1 MFKKPNLDTLTKS
14 RQKVYTSKL
23 LTYLSN
29 NGEQDASEYL
39 NFLLNQKEEASTQKI
54 DTTKLESI
62 DGKILKVL
70 EKIEEN
76 IIDEQDTSIKRKGRN
91 GTGSGSSDS
100 SNGLGNANG
109 LGDEDEEGSGGGR
122 RGPSLWLDRERRKDK
137 KKKKRQEKERKKKEK
152 LEKERKKTTE
162 EKTKKTSDSEK
173 TKTKPKAPPKTPP
186 KTRPPKNSK
195 EVIKW
200 LAKTVFKTGVAADA
214 VANIPGSESADKTK
228 VKPKTPPK
236 NSLEV
241 FNRIAKTVFKTGGA
255 TATAGISTDIPGSE
269 SNDTKETKPKD
280 TKKPKKVSETPQKS
294 QQQENDIKKAKTET
308 AKNIKQEAKTVKASE
323 NVKNTK
329 LGKGA
334 KTALKTI
341 KGAGKALGAVGT
353 IATVGLAA
361 YEFSQAESTAERK
374 DIVAEAGGAAAG
386 AMAGAALGATIGS
399 VIPGIGTLI
408 GGALGGMVGGFLGSE
423 LGKGVIEFFKSPED
437 YVPDEIKDKG
447 PEAILMYIDQVMYPQ
462 YIQGIETGDVDPDK
476 LEDLAD
482 YRNEV
487 QLELE
492 EKNKKKEEAIKNY
505 NEKISNPK
513 KETSFLDK
521 AKDIAVSAAKK
532 SLIGKAVSFGLG
544 LFSNDDSEDP
554 KEEKAKETTKENIE
568 AEASK
573 GAEKESE
580 SIFSKVGK
588 GLVKSIPVIGTVVT
602 GLELASSALSATNL
616 ENDVIDIDETLKL
629 SAKEIKAIIDNKNLD
644 DFTKKR
650 LQEDYK
656 LALQIDAFKATHKD
670 VEPSACVF
678 LLKAKIQEAQTS
690 LDALSENDTFSR
702 TVLLDTI
709 KMYNNLIEYYSNIRY
724 DEKQFKVDFDK
735 LTTNDSVKKSS
746 SLETFSGPSY
756 SFLDAGVQGNS
767 SQPGQSVDLPPL
779 DLKPSNAKF
788 DENAELGILSKKYE
802 APGGVGTVSTGVG
815 DPGGV
820 SYGSWQLSTNAGTLG
835 AYLKDTPD
843 YAKFFGNAKPGSP
856 EFSQRWKEIAKA
868 DPKGFEKS
876 QHDFLYKK
884 NFKGVL
890 DYATSKGIDT
900 SSKTIQNVLWSQAIQ
915 HGLKGNKTI
924 INDALKNV
932 DPKNNEEVIKAIYQ
946 SRSSYVSGL
955 KMDGRTKASCIK
967 RYKNEGSDALAML
980 ANEKSGKP
988 QVKTDDKTS
997 TSSSS
1002 ETNESTETKA
1012 QVSTSKGDTNA
1023 SKTSSN
1029 NQQNTVTV
1037 KEQAALT
1044 AMQTVQNNINNNNS
1058 SNTNVNAKEKEDENK
1073 DHPKTAFIIKPLK
1086 GKFDF

>member
-1 MFKKPNLDTLTKS
+1 M
-14 RQKVYTSKL
+14 
-23 LTYLSN
+23 
-29 NGEQDASEYL
+29 
-39 NFLLNQKEEASTQKI
+39 
-54 DTTKLESI
+54 
-62 DGKILKVL
+62 
-70 EKIEEN
+70 
-76 IIDEQDTSIKRKGRN
+76 
-91 GTGSGSSDS
+91 
-100 SNGLGNANG
+100 
-109 LGDEDEEGSGGGR
+109 
-122 RGPSLWLDRERRKDK
+122 
-137 KKKKRQEKERKKKEK
+137 
-152 LEKERKKTTE
+152 
-162 EKTKKTSDSEK
+162 
-173 TKTKPKAPPKTPP
+173 
-186 KTRPPKNSK
+186 
-195 EVIKW
+195 
-200 LAKTVFKTGVAADA
+200 DA
-214 VANIPGSESADKTK
+214 VGEG
-228 VKPKTPPK
+228 V
-236 NSLEV
+236 
-241 FNRIAKTVFKTGGA
+241 GGF
-255 TATAGISTDIPGSE
+255 G
-269 SNDTKETKPKD
+269 
-280 TKKPKKVSETPQKS
+280 
-294 QQQENDIKKAKTET
+294 
-308 AKNIKQEAKTVKASE
+308 
-323 NVKNTK
+323 
-329 LGKGA
+329 
-334 KTALKTI
+334 
-341 KGAGKALGAVGT
+341 
-353 IATVGLAA
+353 
-361 YEFSQAESTAERK
+361 
-374 DIVAEAGGAAAG
+374 G

-399 VIPGIGTLI
+399 IVPGVGTLI
-408 GGALGGMVGGFLGSE
+408 GGAVGGLIGGFLGSE
-423 LGKGVIEFFKSPED
+423 LGKGLMDWLKDPED
-437 YVPDEIKDKG
+437 YVPDEIKEKG

-462 YIQGIETGDVDPDK
+462 YIQGIQSGDMDPDK
-476 LEDLAD
+476 LDELAD

-487 QLELE
+487 QSEVD
-492 EKNKKKEEAIKNY
+492 EKNKEKEDAIKNY
-505 NEKISNPK
+505 QDKITNPK

-521 AKDIAVSAAKK
+521 AKDIAVSAAKN

-544 LFSNDDSEDP
+544 LFSGDDSEDSE
-554 KEEKAKETTKENIE
+554 EEKAKETAKENIE

-588 GLVKSIPVIGTVVT
+588 GLVKSIPIIGTAVT

-678 LLKAKIQEAQTS
+678 LLKAKVKEAQTS
-690 LDALSENDTFSR
+690 LDALSENDAFSR
-702 TVLLDTI
+702 AVLLDTI
-709 KMYNNLIEYYSNIRY
+709 KMYNNLIEYYSNIKY

-735 LTTNDSVKKSS
+735 LTTDESVKKSS

-756 SFLDAGVQGNS
+756 SFLDAGVQGTS
-767 SQPGQSVDLPPL
+767 SQPGQPGQSVDLPPL

-843 YAKFFGNAKPGSP
+843 YAKFFGNARPGTP
-856 EFSQRWKEIAKA
+856 EFTQRWKEIAKA

-924 INDALKNV
+924 INNALKDV

-955 KMDGRTKASCIK
+955 KMDGRTKASCIR

-1023 SKTSSN
+1023 QKTSSN

-1044 AMQTVQNNINNNNS
+1044 AMQTVKNNINNNNS
-1058 SNTNVNAKEKEDENK
+1058 SNTNVNANEKEDENK

>member
-62 DGKILKVL
+62 DSKILKVL

-76 IIDEQDTSIKRKGRN
+76 MIDEQNTSIKRKGRN
-91 GTGSGSSDS
+91 GAGSGSSDS

-109 LGDEDEEGSGGGR
+109 LGDEDEEGSGGG
-122 RGPSLWLDRERRKDK
+122 GPGLWLNRVRKEADKRRKEAEK
-137 KKKKRQEKERKKKEK
+137 KKKKEEQKKKKE
-152 LEKERKKTTE
+152 E
-162 EKTKKTSDSEK
+162 EKKKKEEEKKNKSKDTKNTKDTK
-173 TKTKPKAPPKTPP
+173 TKTPKTKPQKSWRVSKLLNLGRNAVPSSGDQSTPKTPKKWRIGKIGKLINLGRNAFNANTLASAVPSFSSSAQSTPSTPSAQSTP
-186 KTRPPKNSK
+186 KTEPKPVEPKKS
-195 EVIKW
+195 
-200 LAKTVFKTGVAADA
+200 
-214 VANIPGSESADKTK
+214 SES
-228 VKPKTPPK
+228 V
-236 NSLEV
+236 
-241 FNRIAKTVFKTGGA
+241 
-255 TATAGISTDIPGSE
+255 
-269 SNDTKETKPKD
+269 
-280 TKKPKKVSETPQKS
+280 QK
-294 QQQENDIKKAKTET
+294 QENDIKKAKTET
-308 AKNIKQEAKTVKASE
+308 AENIKQEAKTVKASKGTKTPKVPKLS
-323 NVKNTK
+323 NGVKS
-329 LGKGA
+329 G
-334 KTALKTI
+334 LKAV
-341 KGAGKALGAVGT
+341 KGAGKALGAAGALLSAGVSVYEY
-353 IATVGLAA
+353 AT
-361 YEFSQAESTAERK
+361 AESSAERM
-374 DIVAEAGGAAAG
+374 DAVGEGVGGFGG

-399 VIPGIGTLI
+399 IVPGVGTLI
-408 GGALGGMVGGFLGSE
+408 GGAVGGLIGGFLGSE
-423 LGKGVIEFFKSPED
+423 LGKGLMDWMKDPED

-462 YIQGIETGDVDPDK
+462 YIQGIESGDMDPDK
-476 LEDLAD
+476 LDELAD

-487 QLELE
+487 QSEVD
-492 EKNKKKEEAIKNY
+492 EKNKKKEDAIKNY
-505 NEKISNPK
+505 QDKITNPK

-521 AKDIAVSAAKK
+521 AKDIAVSAAKN

-544 LFSNDDSEDP
+544 LFSDNDSEDP
-554 KEEKAKETTKENIE
+554 EEEKAKETAKENIE

-588 GLVKSIPVIGTVVT
+588 GLVKSIPIIGTAVT

-629 SAKEIKAIIDNKNLD
+629 SAKEIKTIIDNKNLD

-656 LALQIDAFKATHKD
+656 LALQIDAFKVTHKD

-678 LLKAKIQEAQTS
+678 LLKAKIKEAQTS

-702 TVLLDTI
+702 TVLLDSI
-709 KMYNNLIEYYSNIRY
+709 KMYNNLIEYYSNIKY

-735 LTTNDSVKKSS
+735 LTTKDSVKKSS

-756 SFLDAGVQGNS
+756 SFLDAGVQGTNL
-767 SQPGQSVDLPPL
+767 QPGQSVNLPPL

-835 AYLKDTPD
+835 AYLKDTPN
-843 YAKFFGNAKPGSP
+843 YAKFFGNAKPGTP
-856 EFSQRWKEIAKA
+856 EFTQRWKEIAKA

-900 SSKTIQNVLWSQAIQ
+900 NSKTIQNVLWSQAIQ

-924 INDALKNV
+924 INNALKDV

-946 SRSSYVSGL
+946 SRSSYVNGL

-997 TSSSS
+997 SS

-1023 SKTSSN
+1023 QKTSSN

-1058 SNTNVNAKEKEDENK
+1058 SNTNVNANEKEDENK

>member
-54 DTTKLESI
+54 DTSKLESI
-62 DGKILKVL
+62 DSKILKVL

-76 IIDEQDTSIKRKGRN
+76 MIDEQNTSIKRKGRN
-91 GTGSGSSDS
+91 GTSSGSSDS
-100 SNGLGNANG
+100 SNGLSNANG
-109 LGDEDEEGSGGGR
+109 LGDEDEEGSGGG
-122 RGPSLWLDRERRKDK
+122 GPDLWLNRVRKAADKRRKEAEKKKQKEAQK
-137 KKKKRQEKERKKKEK
+137 KKKEEEKKKKE
-152 LEKERKKTTE
+152 E
-162 EKTKKTSDSEK
+162 EKKRKEEEKKNKSKDTK
-173 TKTKPKAPPKTPP
+173 
-186 KTRPPKNSK
+186 SK
-195 EVIKW
+195 D
-200 LAKTVFKTGVAADA
+200 T
-214 VANIPGSESADKTK
+214 
-228 VKPKTPPK
+228 KPKTPKTPK
-236 NSLEV
+236 T
-241 FNRIAKTVFKTGGA
+241 KTPKIPKAGGKFGKLLNLGRLA
-255 TATAGISTDIPGSE
+255 VNANTLTNAVPSFSSSTPSVQSTPSTQNTPKAEPKSVEPKKSSE
-269 SNDTKETKPKD
+269 S
-280 TKKPKKVSETPQKS
+280 VQK
-294 QQQENDIKKAKTET
+294 QENDIKKAKTET
-308 AKNIKQEAKTVKASE
+308 AENIKQEAKTVKASE
-323 NVKNTK
+323 GTKAPKTPK
-329 LGKGA
+329 LGNGVKSG
-334 KTALKTI
+334 LKAV
-341 KGAGKALGAVGT
+341 KGAGKALGAAGALLSAGVS
-353 IATVGLAA
+353 V
-361 YEFSQAESTAERK
+361 YEFATAESSAERM
-374 DIVAEAGGAAAG
+374 DAVGEGVGGFGG

-399 VIPGIGTLI
+399 IVPGVGTLI
-408 GGALGGMVGGFLGSE
+408 GGAVGGLIGGFLGSE
-423 LGKGVIEFFKSPED
+423 LGKGLMDWLKDPED

-462 YIQGIETGDVDPDK
+462 YIQGIQSGDMDPDK
-476 LEDLAD
+476 LDELAD

-487 QLELE
+487 QSEVD
-492 EKNKKKEEAIKNY
+492 EKNKEKEDAIKNY
-505 NEKISNPK
+505 QDKITNPK

-521 AKDIAVSAAKK
+521 AKDFAVSAAKN

-544 LFSNDDSEDP
+544 LFSGDDSEDP
-554 KEEKAKETTKENIE
+554 EEEKAKETAKENIE

-588 GLVKSIPVIGTVVT
+588 GLVKSIPIIGTAVT
-602 GLELASSALSATNL
+602 GLEIASSALSATNL

-656 LALQIDAFKATHKD
+656 LALQIDAFKSTHKD

-678 LLKAKIQEAQTS
+678 LLKAKVNEAQTS
-690 LDALSENDTFSR
+690 LEALSENDAFSR
-702 TVLLDTI
+702 AVLLDTI
-709 KMYNNLIEYYSNIRY
+709 KMYNNLIEYYSNIKY

-735 LTTNDSVKKSS
+735 LTTDDSVKKSS

-756 SFLDAGVQGNS
+756 SFLDAGVQGTS
-767 SQPGQSVDLPPL
+767 SQPGQPGQSVDLPPL

-835 AYLKDTPD
+835 AYLKDTPE
-843 YAKFFGNAKPGSP
+843 YAKFFGNARPGTP
-856 EFSQRWKEIAKA
+856 EFTQRWKEIAKA

-924 INDALKNV
+924 INNALKDV

-946 SRSSYVSGL
+946 SRSSYVNGL
-955 KMDGRTKASCIK
+955 KMEGRTKASCIR

-997 TSSSS
+997 TSS

-1023 SKTSSN
+1023 QKTSSN

-1044 AMQTVQNNINNNNS
+1044 AMQTVNNNINNKNS
-1058 SNTNVNAKEKEDENK
+1058 SNTNVNANEKEDDNK

>member
-62 DGKILKVL
+62 DAKILKVL

-76 IIDEQDTSIKRKGRN
+76 MIDEQDTSIKRKGRN

-109 LGDEDEEGSGGGR
+109 SGDEDEEGSGGR
-122 RGPSLWLDRERRKDK
+122 RGPSLWLNRVRKEAEKKRKEDKKRRK
-137 KKKKRQEKERKKKEK
+137 EKERLEKKRKKE
-152 LEKERKKTTE
+152 E
-162 EKTKKTSDSEK
+162 EKKRKEAEK
-173 TKTKPKAPPKTPP
+173 NK
-186 KTRPPKNSK
+186 SK
-195 EVIKW
+195 
-200 LAKTVFKTGVAADA
+200 
-214 VANIPGSESADKTK
+214 
-228 VKPKTPPK
+228 
-236 NSLEV
+236 
-241 FNRIAKTVFKTGGA
+241 
-255 TATAGISTDIPGSE
+255 
-269 SNDTKETKPKD
+269 DTKNTKDTKPKD
-280 TKKPKKVSETPQKS
+280 TKPKTPKTPKTKTPKIPKAGGKFGKLLNLGRLAVNANTLTNAVPSFSSSTPSVQSTPKTEPKPVEPKKSSESVQK
-294 QQQENDIKKAKTET
+294 QENQVKKAKTET

-399 VIPGIGTLI
+399 IVPGVGTLI

-505 NEKISNPK
+505 QEKITNPK

-521 AKDIAVSAAKK
+521 AKDVAVNAAKN

-544 LFSNDDSEDP
+544 LFSGDDSEDP
-554 KEEKAKETTKENIE
+554 KEEKAKETAKENIE
-568 AEASK
+568 VEASK
-573 GAEKESE
+573 GAKKESE

-602 GLELASSALSATNL
+602 GLELASSVLSATNL

-629 SAKEIKAIIDNKNLD
+629 NAKEIKAIIDNKNLD

-709 KMYNNLIEYYSNIRY
+709 KMYNNLIEYYSNIKY

-767 SQPGQSVDLPPL
+767 SQPGQSVNLPPL

-843 YAKFFGNAKPGSP
+843 YAKFFGNAKPGTP
-856 EFSQRWKEIAKA
+856 EFTQRWKEIAKA

-997 TSSSS
+997 SS

-1073 DHPKTAFIIKPLK
+1073 DHPRTAFVIKPLK
-1086 GKFDF
+1086 GTFDF

>member
-39 NFLLNQKEEASTQKI
+39 NFLLNQKEEVSSQKI
-54 DTTKLESI
+54 DTSKLESI
-62 DGKILKVL
+62 DAKILKVL

-76 IIDEQDTSIKRKGRN
+76 MIDEQDTTIKRKGRN

-100 SNGLGNANG
+100 SNGLGNENG
-109 LGDEDEEGSGGGR
+109 LGDEDKEGSGGPG
-122 RGPSLWLDRERRKDK
+122 LWLDRVRREADRRRKEE
-137 KKKKRQEKERKKKEK
+137 KKRRKKKER
-152 LEKERKKTTE
+152 LEKERKKRAE
-162 EKTKKTSDSEK
+162 EKAKKEAEKNKSKDTKD
-173 TKTKPKAPPKTPP
+173 TKSKDTKDTK
-186 KTRPPKNSK
+186 SK
-195 EVIKW
+195 D
-200 LAKTVFKTGVAADA
+200 T
-214 VANIPGSESADKTK
+214 
-228 VKPKTPPK
+228 KPKTPKTPK
-236 NSLEV
+236 T
-241 FNRIAKTVFKTGGA
+241 KTPKIPKAGGKFGKLLNLGRLAVNANTLANAVPSFSSGTQSTPKTEPKPVEPKK
-255 TATAGISTDIPGSE
+255 SSEPVEPKKSSE
-269 SNDTKETKPKD
+269 S
-280 TKKPKKVSETPQKS
+280 VQK
-294 QQQENDIKKAKTET
+294 QENDIKKAKTET

-323 NVKNTK
+323 GTKAPKVPK
-329 LGKGA
+329 LGNGVKSG
-334 KTALKTI
+334 LKAV
-341 KGAGKALGAVGT
+341 KGAGKALGAAGAILSAGVSVYEY
-353 IATVGLAA
+353 AT
-361 YEFSQAESTAERK
+361 AESSAERM
-374 DIVAEAGGAAAG
+374 DAVGEGVGGFGG

-399 VIPGIGTLI
+399 IVPGVGTLI
-408 GGALGGMVGGFLGSE
+408 GGAVGGLIGGFLGSS
-423 LGKGVIEFFKSPED
+423 LGKGLMDWLKDPED

-462 YIQGIETGDVDPDK
+462 YIQGIESGDMDPDK
-476 LEDLAD
+476 LEELAD

-487 QLELE
+487 QSEVD
-492 EKNKKKEEAIKNY
+492 EKNKKKEDAIKNY
-505 NEKISNPK
+505 QEKISNPK

-521 AKDIAVSAAKK
+521 AKDIAVSTAKN

-544 LFSNDDSEDP
+544 LFSGDDSEDSKDP
-554 KEEKAKETTKENIE
+554 EEEKAKETAKENIE

-588 GLVKSIPVIGTVVT
+588 GLVKSIPIIGTAVT

-656 LALQIDAFKATHKD
+656 LALQIDAFKTTHKD

-678 LLKAKIQEAQTS
+678 LLKAKIKEAQTS
-690 LDALSENDTFSR
+690 LDALSENDAFSR
-702 TVLLDTI
+702 VVLLDTI
-709 KMYNNLIEYYSNIRY
+709 KMYNNLIEYYSNIKY

-735 LTTNDSVKKSS
+735 LTTNDNVKKSS

-756 SFLDAGVQGNS
+756 SFLDAGVQGTS

-788 DENAELGILSKKYE
+788 DENVELGILSKKYE

-843 YAKFFGNAKPGSP
+843 YAKFFGNAKPGTP
-856 EFSQRWKEIAKA
+856 EFTQRWKEIAKA

-924 INDALKNV
+924 INNALKDV

-997 TSSSS
+997 SSS

-1023 SKTSSN
+1023 QKTSSN

-1044 AMQTVQNNINNNNS
+1044 AMQTVQNNINNNNN
-1058 SNTNVNAKEKEDENK
+1058 SNTNVNAKEKEDKNK
-1073 DHPKTAFIIKPLK
+1073 DHPRTAFVTSSIK
-1086 GKFDF
+1086 GTVDF

>member
-54 DTTKLESI
+54 DTSKLESI
-62 DGKILKVL
+62 DAKILKVL

-76 IIDEQDTSIKRKGRN
+76 MIDEQDTSIKRKGRN
-91 GTGSGSSDS
+91 GAGSGSSDS
-100 SNGLGNANG
+100 SNGIGNANG
-109 LGDEDEEGSGGGR
+109 LGDEDEEGSGGGP
-122 RGPSLWLDRERRKDK
+122 GLWLNRVRKAADKKMKEAEKRRK
-137 KKKKRQEKERKKKEK
+137 EKERLEKKRKKEA
-152 LEKERKKTTE
+152 EKRRKEE
-162 EKTKKTSDSEK
+162 EKKNKSKDTKN
-173 TKTKPKAPPKTPP
+173 TKDTKDT
-186 KTRPPKNSK
+186 
-195 EVIKW
+195 
-200 LAKTVFKTGVAADA
+200 
-214 VANIPGSESADKTK
+214 
-228 VKPKTPPK
+228 KPKTPKTPK
-236 NSLEV
+236 T
-241 FNRIAKTVFKTGGA
+241 KTPKIPKAGGKFGKLLNLGRLAVNANTLSNAVPSFSSSTPSVQSTPSAQSTQSTPKTEPKPVEPKK
-255 TATAGISTDIPGSE
+255 SSE
-269 SNDTKETKPKD
+269 S
-280 TKKPKKVSETPQKS
+280 VQK
-294 QQQENDIKKAKTET
+294 QENDIKKAKTET

-323 NVKNTK
+323 GTKAPKTPK
-329 LGKGA
+329 LGNGVKSG
-334 KTALKTI
+334 LKAV
-341 KGAGKALGAVGT
+341 KGAGKALGAAGAILSAGGSV
-353 IATVGLAA
+353 
-361 YEFSQAESTAERK
+361 YEFATAESSAERM
-374 DIVAEAGGAAAG
+374 DAVGEGVGGFGG

-399 VIPGIGTLI
+399 IVPGVGTLI
-408 GGALGGMVGGFLGSE
+408 GGAVGGLIGGFLGSE
-423 LGKGVIEFFKSPED
+423 LGKGLMDWLKDPED
-437 YVPDEIKDKG
+437 YVPDEIKEKG

-462 YIQGIETGDVDPDK
+462 YIQGIQSGDMDPDK
-476 LEDLAD
+476 LDELAD

-487 QLELE
+487 QSEVD
-492 EKNKKKEEAIKNY
+492 EKNKEKEDAIKNY
-505 NEKISNPK
+505 QDKITNPK

-521 AKDIAVSAAKK
+521 AKDIAVSAAKN

-544 LFSNDDSEDP
+544 LFSGDDSEDSE
-554 KEEKAKETTKENIE
+554 EEKAKETAKENIE

-588 GLVKSIPVIGTVVT
+588 GLVKSIPIIGTAVT
-602 GLELASSALSATNL
+602 GLEIASSALSATNL

-678 LLKAKIQEAQTS
+678 LLKAKVKEAQTS
-690 LDALSENDTFSR
+690 LEALSENDAFSR
-702 TVLLDTI
+702 AVLLDTI
-709 KMYNNLIEYYSNIRY
+709 KMYNNLIEYYSNIKY

-735 LTTNDSVKKSS
+735 LTTDDSVKKSS

-843 YAKFFGNAKPGSP
+843 YAKFFGNARPGTP
-856 EFSQRWKEIAKA
+856 EFTQRWKEIAKA

-924 INDALKNV
+924 INNALKDV

-988 QVKTDDKTS
+988 QVKTDDK

-1073 DHPKTAFIIKPLK
+1073 DHPRTAFVIKPLK
-1086 GKFDF
+1086 GTFDF

>member
-62 DGKILKVL
+62 DAKILKVL
-70 EKIEEN
+70 EKIEKN
-76 IIDEQDTSIKRKGRN
+76 MIDEQDTSIKRKGHG

-109 LGDEDEEGSGGGR
+109 LGDEDEEGSGGG
-122 RGPSLWLDRERRKDK
+122 GPGLWLNRLRKAADKKRKEAEK
-137 KKKKRQEKERKKKEK
+137 KKKKEEQKKKKE
-152 LEKERKKTTE
+152 E
-162 EKTKKTSDSEK
+162 EKKNKSKDTK
-173 TKTKPKAPPKTPP
+173 
-186 KTRPPKNSK
+186 SK
-195 EVIKW
+195 D
-200 LAKTVFKTGVAADA
+200 T
-214 VANIPGSESADKTK
+214 
-228 VKPKTPPK
+228 KPKTPK
-236 NSLEV
+236 NQKSW
-241 FNRIAKTVFKTGGA
+241 RISKFLNLD
-255 TATAGISTDIPGSE
+255 S
-269 SNDTKETKPKD
+269 KD
-280 TKKPKKVSETPQKS
+280 TKDTNPKTPKTQKKWRIGKLGKLVNLGRTAFNASTLASAVPSFSSSTPNAEPSTPKTPKTEPKPVEPKKPTKSVQK
-294 QQQENDIKKAKTET
+294 QENDIKKAKTET

-323 NVKNTK
+323 GTKAPKTPK
-329 LGKGA
+329 LGNGVKSG
-334 KTALKTI
+334 LKAV
-341 KGAGKALGAVGT
+341 KGAGKALGAAGALLSAGVS
-353 IATVGLAA
+353 V
-361 YEFSQAESTAERK
+361 YEFATAESSAERM
-374 DIVAEAGGAAAG
+374 DAVGEGVGGFGG

-399 VIPGIGTLI
+399 IVPGVGTLI
-408 GGALGGMVGGFLGSE
+408 GGAVGGLIGGFLGSE
-423 LGKGVIEFFKSPED
+423 LGKGLMGWLKDPED
-437 YVPDEIKDKG
+437 YVPDEIKEKG

-462 YIQGIETGDVDPDK
+462 YIQGIQSGDMGPDK
-476 LEDLAD
+476 LDELAD

-487 QLELE
+487 QSEVD
-492 EKNKKKEEAIKNY
+492 EKNKEKEDAIKNY
-505 NEKISNPK
+505 QDKITNPK

-521 AKDIAVSAAKK
+521 AKDIAVSAAKN

-544 LFSNDDSEDP
+544 LFSDDSEDP
-554 KEEKAKETTKENIE
+554 EEEKAKETAKENIE

-588 GLVKSIPVIGTVVT
+588 GLVKSIPIIGTAVT
-602 GLELASSALSATNL
+602 GIELASSALSATNL

-678 LLKAKIQEAQTS
+678 LLKAKVKEAQTS
-690 LDALSENDTFSR
+690 LDALSENDAFSR

-709 KMYNNLIEYYSNIRY
+709 KMYNNLIEYYSNIKY

-735 LTTNDSVKKSS
+735 LTTDESVKKSS

-767 SQPGQSVDLPPL
+767 SQPGQRVDLPPL

-843 YAKFFGNAKPGSP
+843 YAKFFGNARPGTP
-856 EFSQRWKEIAKA
+856 EFTQRWKEIAKA

-924 INDALKNV
+924 INNALKDV

-946 SRSSYVSGL
+946 SRSSYVNGL
-955 KMDGRTKASCIK
+955 KMDGRTKASCIR

-1023 SKTSSN
+1023 QKTSSN

-1044 AMQTVQNNINNNNS
+1044 AMQTVQNNINNNNN
-1058 SNTNVNAKEKEDENK
+1058 SNTNVNANEKEDENK

>member
-62 DGKILKVL
+62 DAKILKVL

-76 IIDEQDTSIKRKGRN
+76 MLDEQDTSIKRKGRN
-91 GTGSGSSDS
+91 GAGSGSSDS

-109 LGDEDEEGSGGGR
+109 LGDEDEEGSGGG
-122 RGPSLWLDRERRKDK
+122 GPGLWLERVRKEANRRRKEERARRK
-137 KKKKRQEKERKKKEK
+137 EKER
-152 LEKERKKTTE
+152 LEKERKKEAEKRRKEE
-162 EKTKKTSDSEK
+162 EKKNKSKDTKSKD
-173 TKTKPKAPPKTPP
+173 TKNTKDT
-186 KTRPPKNSK
+186 
-195 EVIKW
+195 
-200 LAKTVFKTGVAADA
+200 
-214 VANIPGSESADKTK
+214 
-228 VKPKTPPK
+228 KPKTPKTPK
-236 NSLEV
+236 T
-241 FNRIAKTVFKTGGA
+241 KTPKIPKAGGKFGKLLNLGRLAVNANTLTNAVPSFSSSTPSVQSTPSTPSAQSTPKT
-255 TATAGISTDIPGSE
+255 E
-269 SNDTKETKPKD
+269 SKPVEP
-280 TKKPKKVSETPQKS
+280 KKPTKSVQK
-294 QQQENDIKKAKTET
+294 QENDIKKAKTET
-308 AKNIKQEAKTVKASE
+308 AENIKQEAKTVKASE
-323 NVKNTK
+323 GTKAPKTPKLSNGVKS
-329 LGKGA
+329 G
-334 KTALKTI
+334 LKAV
-341 KGAGKALGAVGT
+341 KGAGKALGAAGALLSAGVS
-353 IATVGLAA
+353 V
-361 YEFSQAESTAERK
+361 YEFATAESSAERM
-374 DIVAEAGGAAAG
+374 DAVGEGVGGFGGAL
-386 AMAGAALGATIGS
+386 AGAALGATIGS
-399 VIPGIGTLI
+399 IVPGVGTLI
-408 GGALGGMVGGFLGSE
+408 GGAVGGLIGGFLGSE
-423 LGKGVIEFFKSPED
+423 LGKGLMDWLKDPED
-437 YVPDEIKDKG
+437 YVPDEIKEKG

-462 YIQGIETGDVDPDK
+462 YIQGIESGDMDPDK
-476 LEDLAD
+476 LDELAD

-487 QLELE
+487 QSEVD
-492 EKNKKKEEAIKNY
+492 EKNKKKEDAIKNY
-505 NEKISNPK
+505 QDKITNPK

-521 AKDIAVSAAKK
+521 AKDIAVSAAKN

-544 LFSNDDSEDP
+544 LFSGDDSEDSE
-554 KEEKAKETTKENIE
+554 EEKAKEIAKENIE

-588 GLVKSIPVIGTVVT
+588 GLVKSIPIIGTAVT
-602 GLELASSALSATNL
+602 GLEIASSALSATNL

-678 LLKAKIQEAQTS
+678 LLKAKVKEAQTS
-690 LDALSENDTFSR
+690 LEALSENDAFSR
-702 TVLLDTI
+702 AVLLDTI
-709 KMYNNLIEYYSNIRY
+709 KMYNNLIEYYSNIKY

-735 LTTNDSVKKSS
+735 LTTSDSVKKSS
-746 SLETFSGPSY
+746 SLEAFTGPSY

-843 YAKFFGNAKPGSP
+843 YAKFFGNAKPGTP
-856 EFSQRWKEIAKA
+856 EFTQRWKEIAKA

-924 INDALKNV
+924 INNALKDV

-997 TSSSS
+997 SS
-1002 ETNESTETKA
+1002 ESNESTETKA

-1058 SNTNVNAKEKEDENK
+1058 SNTNVNANEKEDENK
-1073 DHPKTAFIIKPLK
+1073 DHPRTAFVIKPLK
-1086 GKFDF
+1086 GTFDF

>member
-39 NFLLNQKEEASTQKI
+39 NFLLNQKEETSTQKI

-62 DGKILKVL
+62 DAKILKVL
-70 EKIEEN
+70 EKIEKN
-76 IIDEQDTSIKRKGRN
+76 MIDEQDTSIKRKGSN

-100 SNGLGNANG
+100 SNGLDNANG
-109 LGDEDEEGSGGGR
+109 LDDEDEEGSGGG
-122 RGPSLWLDRERRKDK
+122 GPGLWLNRVRREADRRRKED
-137 KKKKRQEKERKKKEK
+137 RRRRKKKER
-152 LEKERKKTTE
+152 LEKERKKRAE
-162 EKTKKTSDSEK
+162 ERAKKEAEK
-173 TKTKPKAPPKTPP
+173 NK
-186 KTRPPKNSK
+186 SK
-195 EVIKW
+195 
-200 LAKTVFKTGVAADA
+200 
-214 VANIPGSESADKTK
+214 
-228 VKPKTPPK
+228 
-236 NSLEV
+236 
-241 FNRIAKTVFKTGGA
+241 
-255 TATAGISTDIPGSE
+255 
-269 SNDTKETKPKD
+269 DTKDTKPKD
-280 TKKPKKVSETPQKS
+280 TKDTKNTKPKDTKTKTPKTKTPKIPKAGGKFGKLLNLGRLAVNANTLANAVPSFSPSAQSTPSVQSTQSTQSTPKTEPKSVEPKKSSESVQK
-294 QQQENDIKKAKTET
+294 QENDIKKAKTET
-308 AKNIKQEAKTVKASE
+308 AENIKQEAKTVKASE
-323 NVKNTK
+323 GTKAPKAPKTPKVPKLSNGVKS
-329 LGKGA
+329 G
-334 KTALKTI
+334 LKAV
-341 KGAGKALGAVGT
+341 KGAGKALGAAGAILSAGVSVYEY
-353 IATVGLAA
+353 AT
-361 YEFSQAESTAERK
+361 AESSAERM
-374 DIVAEAGGAAAG
+374 DAVGEGVGGFGG

-399 VIPGIGTLI
+399 IVPGVGTLI
-408 GGALGGMVGGFLGSE
+408 GGAVGGLIGGFLGSS
-423 LGKGVIEFFKSPED
+423 LGKGLMDWLKDPED

-462 YIQGIETGDVDPDK
+462 YIQGIQSGDMDPDK
-476 LEDLAD
+476 LDELAD

-487 QLELE
+487 QSEVD
-492 EKNKKKEEAIKNY
+492 EKNKKKEEAIENY
-505 NEKISNPK
+505 QEKISNPK
-513 KETSFLDK
+513 KDTSFLDK
-521 AKDIAVSAAKK
+521 AKDIAVSAAKN

-544 LFSNDDSEDP
+544 LFSGDDSEDSEDSKDP
-554 KEEKAKETTKENIE
+554 EEEKAKETAKENIE
-568 AEASK
+568 TEASK

-588 GLVKSIPVIGTVVT
+588 GLVKSIPIIGTAVT

-629 SAKEIKAIIDNKNLD
+629 NAKEIKAIIDNKNLD

-650 LQEDYK
+650 LQEDYN
-656 LALQIDAFKATHKD
+656 LALQIDAFKVTHKD

-678 LLKAKIQEAQTS
+678 LLKAKIKEAQTS

-702 TVLLDTI
+702 AILLDSI
-709 KMYNNLIEYYSNIRY
+709 KMYNNLIEYYSNIKY

-735 LTTNDSVKKSS
+735 LTTSDSVKKSS

-756 SFLDAGVQGNS
+756 SFLDAGVQGTNP
-767 SQPGQSVDLPPL
+767 QPGQSVDLPPL

-843 YAKFFGNAKPGSP
+843 YAKFFGNAKPGTP
-856 EFSQRWKEIAKA
+856 EFTQRWKEIAKA

-924 INDALKNV
+924 INNALKDV
-932 DPKNNEEVIKAIYQ
+932 DLKNNEEVIKAIYQ

-997 TSSSS
+997 TSS

-1023 SKTSSN
+1023 IKTSSN

-1037 KEQAALT
+1037 KEQAAQT
-1044 AMQTVQNNINNNNS
+1044 AMQTVKNNINNNNS

-1073 DHPKTAFIIKPLK
+1073 DHPKTAFITKPLK
-1086 GKFDF
+1086 GTFDF

>member
-39 NFLLNQKEEASTQKI
+39 NFLLNQKEEASAQKI
-54 DTTKLESI
+54 DTSKLESI
-62 DGKILKVL
+62 DAKILKVL

-76 IIDEQDTSIKRKGRN
+76 MADEQDTSIKRKGRN

-109 LGDEDEEGSGGGR
+109 LGDEDEEGSGGG
-122 RGPSLWLDRERRKDK
+122 GPGLWLNRVRKAADKKRKEAEK
-137 KKKKRQEKERKKKEK
+137 KKKKEEQKKKKE
-152 LEKERKKTTE
+152 E
-162 EKTKKTSDSEK
+162 EKKRKEEEKKNK
-173 TKTKPKAPPKTPP
+173 
-186 KTRPPKNSK
+186 SK
-195 EVIKW
+195 D
-200 LAKTVFKTGVAADA
+200 T
-214 VANIPGSESADKTK
+214 
-228 VKPKTPPK
+228 KPKTPKTPK
-236 NSLEV
+236 T
-241 FNRIAKTVFKTGGA
+241 KTPKIPKAGGKFGKLLNLGRLAVNANTLSNAVPSFSSSTQSVQSTPKTEPKQVEPKK
-255 TATAGISTDIPGSE
+255 SSEPVEPKKSSE
-269 SNDTKETKPKD
+269 S
-280 TKKPKKVSETPQKS
+280 VQK
-294 QQQENDIKKAKTET
+294 QENDIKKAKTET

-323 NVKNTK
+323 GTKAPKTPK
-329 LGKGA
+329 LGNGVKSG
-334 KTALKTI
+334 LKAV
-341 KGAGKALGAVGT
+341 KGAGKALGAAGAILSAGVS
-353 IATVGLAA
+353 V
-361 YEFSQAESTAERK
+361 YEFATAESSAERM
-374 DIVAEAGGAAAG
+374 DAVGEGVGGFGG

-399 VIPGIGTLI
+399 IVPGVGTLI
-408 GGALGGMVGGFLGSE
+408 GGAVGGLIGGFLGSE
-423 LGKGVIEFFKSPED
+423 LGKGLMDWLKDPED
-437 YVPDEIKDKG
+437 YVPDEIKEKG

-462 YIQGIETGDVDPDK
+462 YIQGIQSGDMDPDK
-476 LEDLAD
+476 LDELAD

-487 QLELE
+487 QSEVD
-492 EKNKKKEEAIKNY
+492 EKNKEKEDAIKNY
-505 NEKISNPK
+505 QDKITNPK

-521 AKDIAVSAAKK
+521 AKDIAVSAAKN

-544 LFSNDDSEDP
+544 LFSGDDSEDSE
-554 KEEKAKETTKENIE
+554 EEKAKETAKENIE

-588 GLVKSIPVIGTVVT
+588 GLVKSIPIIGTAVT

-678 LLKAKIQEAQTS
+678 LLKAKVKEAQTS
-690 LDALSENDTFSR
+690 LEALSENDAFSR
-702 TVLLDTI
+702 AVLLDTI
-709 KMYNNLIEYYSNIRY
+709 KMYNNLIEYYSNIKY

-735 LTTNDSVKKSS
+735 LTTDESVKKSS

-843 YAKFFGNAKPGSP
+843 YAKFFGNARPGTP
-856 EFSQRWKEIAKA
+856 EFTQRWKEIAKA

-924 INDALKNV
+924 INNALKDV

-955 KMDGRTKASCIK
+955 KMDGRTKASCIR

-997 TSSSS
+997 TSS

-1044 AMQTVQNNINNNNS
+1044 AMQTVQNNINNKNS
-1058 SNTNVNAKEKEDENK
+1058 SNTNVNANEKEDENK

>member
-62 DGKILKVL
+62 DAKILKVL

-76 IIDEQDTSIKRKGRN
+76 MIDEQNTTIKRKGRN
-91 GTGSGSSDS
+91 GTSSGSSDS

-109 LGDEDEEGSGGGR
+109 LGDEDEEGSGGG
-122 RGPSLWLDRERRKDK
+122 GPGLWLNRVRKEADRRRKEAEK
-137 KKKKRQEKERKKKEK
+137 KKKKEAEKRRKEEEKKKKE
-152 LEKERKKTTE
+152 E
-162 EKTKKTSDSEK
+162 EKKKKEEEKKNK
-173 TKTKPKAPPKTPP
+173 TKNTK
-186 KTRPPKNSK
+186 
-195 EVIKW
+195 
-200 LAKTVFKTGVAADA
+200 D
-214 VANIPGSESADKTK
+214 
-228 VKPKTPPK
+228 
-236 NSLEV
+236 
-241 FNRIAKTVFKTGGA
+241 
-255 TATAGISTDIPGSE
+255 
-269 SNDTKETKPKD
+269 TKPKD
-280 TKKPKKVSETPQKS
+280 TKPKTPKTPKTKTPKIPKAGGKFGKLLNLGRLAVNANTLSNAVPSFSSSTPSVQSTPKTESKPVELKKSSEPVEPKKSSESVQK
-294 QQQENDIKKAKTET
+294 QENDIKKAKTET

-323 NVKNTK
+323 GTKAPKTPK
-329 LGKGA
+329 LGNGVKSG
-334 KTALKTI
+334 LKAV
-341 KGAGKALGAVGT
+341 KGAGRALGAAGAILSAGVSVYEY
-353 IATVGLAA
+353 AT
-361 YEFSQAESTAERK
+361 AESSAERM
-374 DIVAEAGGAAAG
+374 DAVGEGVGGFGG

-399 VIPGIGTLI
+399 IVPVVGTLI
-408 GGALGGMVGGFLGSE
+408 GGAVGGLIGGFLGSE
-423 LGKGVIEFFKSPED
+423 LGKGLMDWLKDPED

-462 YIQGIETGDVDPDK
+462 YIQGIESGDMDPDK
-476 LEDLAD
+476 LEELAD

-487 QLELE
+487 QSEVD
-492 EKNKKKEEAIKNY
+492 EKNKEKEEAIKNY
-505 NEKISNPK
+505 QEKISNPK

-521 AKDIAVSAAKK
+521 AKDIAVSAAKN

-544 LFSNDDSEDP
+544 LFSDDSEDSKDP
-554 KEEKAKETTKENIE
+554 EEEKAKETAKENIE

-588 GLVKSIPVIGTVVT
+588 GLVKSIPVIGTAVT

-656 LALQIDAFKATHKD
+656 LALQIDAFKNSHKD

-678 LLKAKIQEAQTS
+678 LLKAKVKEAQTS

-709 KMYNNLIEYYSNIRY
+709 KMYNNLIEYYSNIKY

-756 SFLDAGVQGNS
+756 SFLDAGVQGTS
-767 SQPGQSVDLPPL
+767 SQSGQPGQSVDLPPL

-843 YAKFFGNAKPGSP
+843 YAKFFGNAKPGTP
-856 EFSQRWKEIAKA
+856 EFTQRWKEIAKA

-900 SSKTIQNVLWSQAIQ
+900 NSKTIQNVLWSQAIQ

-924 INDALKNV
+924 INNALKDV

-946 SRSSYVSGL
+946 SRSSYVNGL

-997 TSSSS
+997 TSS

-1073 DHPKTAFIIKPLK
+1073 DHPRTAFIIKPLK

>member
-1 MFKKPNLDTLTKS
+1 MFKKPNFDTLTES

-23 LTYLSN
+23 LTYLSD
-29 NGEQDASEYL
+29 NGEPDAAEYL
-39 NFLLNQKEEASTQKI
+39 NFLLQQKDETVSGKI
-54 DTTKLESI
+54 DTSKLESI

-76 IIDEQDTSIKRKGRN
+76 MIDEQDTRIRHKDYSKSGK
-91 GTGSGSSDS
+91 GTGS
-100 SNGLGNANG
+100 SNGSENSNNS
-109 LGDEDEEGSGGGR
+109 EDEEGSGGPG
-122 RGPSLWLDRERRKDK
+122 LWLDRVRKAADKRRKEAEK
-137 KKKKRQEKERKKKEK
+137 KKKKEEKKKKKEE
-152 LEKERKKTTE
+152 EKKRKEQSKEQSKDTEKSKKT
-162 EKTKKTSDSEK
+162 KSK
-173 TKTKPKAPPKTPP
+173 TKTPKTPKTP
-186 KTRPPKNSK
+186 K
-195 EVIKW
+195 
-200 LAKTVFKTGVAADA
+200 FKGGGKLGKL
-214 VANIPGSESADKTK
+214 ANIGRLAINANTLSNAVPS
-228 VKPKTPPK
+228 
-236 NSLEV
+236 
-241 FNRIAKTVFKTGGA
+241 FN
-255 TATAGISTDIPGSE
+255 
-269 SNDTKETKPKD
+269 
-280 TKKPKKVSETPQKS
+280 SETPSTPSTPKTEPKSVEPKKPTKSVQK
-294 QQQENDIKKAKTET
+294 QENDIKKAKTET

-323 NVKNTK
+323 GTKAPKTPK
-329 LGKGA
+329 LGNGVKSG
-334 KTALKTI
+334 LKAV
-341 KGAGKALGAVGT
+341 KGAGKALGAAGALISAGVS
-353 IATVGLAA
+353 V
-361 YEFSQAESTAERK
+361 YEFATAESSAERMGA
-374 DIVAEAGGAAAG
+374 VGEGVGGFGG

-399 VIPGIGTLI
+399 IVPGVGTLI
-408 GGALGGMVGGFLGSE
+408 GGAVGGLIGGFLGSE
-423 LGKGVIEFFKSPED
+423 LGKGLMDWLKDPED
-437 YVPDEIKDKG
+437 YVPDEIKEKG

-462 YIQGIETGDVDPDK
+462 YIQGIQSGDMDPDK
-476 LEDLAD
+476 LDELAD

-487 QLELE
+487 QSEVD
-492 EKNKKKEEAIKNY
+492 EKNKEKEDAIKNY
-505 NEKISNPK
+505 QDKITNPK

-521 AKDIAVSAAKK
+521 AKDIAVSAAKN

-544 LFSNDDSEDP
+544 LFSDDSEDSE
-554 KEEKAKETTKENIE
+554 EEKAKETAKENIE

-588 GLVKSIPVIGTVVT
+588 GLVKSIPIIGTAVT

-678 LLKAKIQEAQTS
+678 LLKAKVKEAQTS
-690 LDALSENDTFSR
+690 LEALSENDAFSR
-702 TVLLDTI
+702 AVLLDTI
-709 KMYNNLIEYYSNIRY
+709 KMYNNLIEYYSNIKY

-735 LTTNDSVKKSS
+735 LTTSESVKKSS

-843 YAKFFGNAKPGSP
+843 YAKFFGNAKPGTP
-856 EFSQRWKEIAKA
+856 EFTQRWKEIAKA

-924 INDALKNV
+924 INNALKDV

-997 TSSSS
+997 TSTSS

-1023 SKTSSN
+1023 QKTSSN

-1073 DHPKTAFIIKPLK
+1073 DHPRTAFVIKPLK
-1086 GKFDF
+1086 GTFDF

>member
-54 DTTKLESI
+54 DTSKLESI
-62 DGKILKVL
+62 DAKILKVL
-70 EKIEEN
+70 EKIEKN
-76 IIDEQDTSIKRKGRN
+76 MIDEQDTSIKRKGRN

-100 SNGLGNANG
+100 SNGIGNANG
-109 LGDEDEEGSGGGR
+109 LSDEDEEGSGGG
-122 RGPSLWLDRERRKDK
+122 GPGLWLNRVRKAADKRRKEAEK
-137 KKKKRQEKERKKKEK
+137 KKKKEEKKKKKEEQK
-152 LEKERKKTTE
+152 KNKEE
-162 EKTKKTSDSEK
+162 EKKKKEEEKKNKSKDTK
-173 TKTKPKAPPKTPP
+173 
-186 KTRPPKNSK
+186 SK
-195 EVIKW
+195 
-200 LAKTVFKTGVAADA
+200 DA
-214 VANIPGSESADKTK
+214 
-228 VKPKTPPK
+228 KPKTPKNQKSWRISKLLNLDRNAVPSSGDQSTPK
-236 NSLEV
+236 TPKTQKKWRIGKLGKLVNLGRTA
-241 FNRIAKTVFKTGGA
+241 FNASTLANAVPSFSSSTPNAEPSTPKTPKTE
-255 TATAGISTDIPGSE
+255 P
-269 SNDTKETKPKD
+269 KPVEP
-280 TKKPKKVSETPQKS
+280 KKPTKSVQK
-294 QQQENDIKKAKTET
+294 QENDIKKAKTET

-323 NVKNTK
+323 GTKAPKVPK
-329 LGKGA
+329 LGNGVKSG
-334 KTALKTI
+334 LKAV
-341 KGAGKALGAVGT
+341 KGAGKALGAAGALLSAGVS
-353 IATVGLAA
+353 V
-361 YEFSQAESTAERK
+361 YEFATAESSAERM
-374 DIVAEAGGAAAG
+374 DAVGEGVGGFGG

-399 VIPGIGTLI
+399 IVPGVGTLI
-408 GGALGGMVGGFLGSE
+408 GGAVGGLIGGFLGSE
-423 LGKGVIEFFKSPED
+423 LGKGLMDWLKDPED
-437 YVPDEIKDKG
+437 YVPDEIKEKG

-462 YIQGIETGDVDPDK
+462 YIQGIQSGDMDPDK
-476 LEDLAD
+476 LDELAD

-487 QLELE
+487 QSEVD
-492 EKNKKKEEAIKNY
+492 EKNKEKEDAIKNY
-505 NEKISNPK
+505 QDKITNPK

-521 AKDIAVSAAKK
+521 AKDFAVSAAKN

-544 LFSNDDSEDP
+544 LFSGDDSEDSKDP
-554 KEEKAKETTKENIE
+554 EEEKAKETAKENIE

-588 GLVKSIPVIGTVVT
+588 GLVKSIPIIGTAVT
-602 GLELASSALSATNL
+602 GLEIASSALSATNL

-656 LALQIDAFKATHKD
+656 LALQIDAFKNTHKD

-678 LLKAKIQEAQTS
+678 LLKAKVKEAQTS
-690 LDALSENDTFSR
+690 LEALSENDAFSR
-702 TVLLDTI
+702 AVLLDTI
-709 KMYNNLIEYYSNIRY
+709 KMYNNLIEYYSNIKY

-735 LTTNDSVKKSS
+735 LTTDDSVKKSS
-746 SLETFSGPSY
+746 SLEAFSGPSY
-756 SFLDAGVQGNS
+756 SFLDAGVQGTS
-767 SQPGQSVDLPPL
+767 SQSGQPGQSVDLPPL

-843 YAKFFGNAKPGSP
+843 YAKFFGNARPGTP
-856 EFSQRWKEIAKA
+856 EFTQRWKEIAKA

-876 QHDFLYKK
+876 QHDFLYRK

-924 INDALKNV
+924 INNALKDV

-946 SRSSYVSGL
+946 SRSNYVGGL
-955 KMDGRTKASCIK
+955 KMDGRTKASCIR

-997 TSSSS
+997 SS

-1023 SKTSSN
+1023 QKTSSN

-1044 AMQTVQNNINNNNS
+1044 AMQTVQNNINNNNN
-1058 SNTNVNAKEKEDENK
+1058 SNTNVNANEKEDENK

>member
-39 NFLLNQKEEASTQKI
+39 NFLLNQKEETSTQKI
-54 DTTKLESI
+54 DTSKLESI
-62 DGKILKVL
+62 DSKILKVL

-76 IIDEQDTSIKRKGRN
+76 MIDEQDTSIKRKGRN
-91 GTGSGSSDS
+91 GAGSGSSDS

-109 LGDEDEEGSGGGR
+109 SSDEDEGSGSGGPG
-122 RGPSLWLDRERRKDK
+122 LWLNRVRKEADRRRKEA
-137 KKKKRQEKERKKKEK
+137 KKRRKLAEKRKKEAEKRRKE
-152 LEKERKKTTE
+152 E
-162 EKTKKTSDSEK
+162 EKKRKEEEKKNK
-173 TKTKPKAPPKTPP
+173 
-186 KTRPPKNSK
+186 SK
-195 EVIKW
+195 
-200 LAKTVFKTGVAADA
+200 
-214 VANIPGSESADKTK
+214 
-228 VKPKTPPK
+228 
-236 NSLEV
+236 
-241 FNRIAKTVFKTGGA
+241 
-255 TATAGISTDIPGSE
+255 
-269 SNDTKETKPKD
+269 DTKDTKNTKDTKPKD
-280 TKKPKKVSETPQKS
+280 TKPKTPKTPKTKTPKIPKAGGKFGKLLNLGRLAVNANTLTNAVPSFSSSTPSVQSTQSAQSTPKTEPKPVEPMKSSEPVEPKKSSESVQK
-294 QQQENDIKKAKTET
+294 QENDIKKAKTET
-308 AKNIKQEAKTVKASE
+308 AENIKQEAKTVKASE
-323 NVKNTK
+323 GTKAPKTPK
-329 LGKGA
+329 LGNGVKSG
-334 KTALKTI
+334 LKAV
-341 KGAGKALGAVGT
+341 KGAGKALGAAGALLSAGVS
-353 IATVGLAA
+353 V
-361 YEFSQAESTAERK
+361 YEFATAESSAERM
-374 DIVAEAGGAAAG
+374 DAVGEGVGGFGG

-399 VIPGIGTLI
+399 IVPGVGTLI
-408 GGALGGMVGGFLGSE
+408 GGAVGGLIGGFLGSS
-423 LGKGVIEFFKSPED
+423 LGKGLMDWLKDPED
-437 YVPDEIKDKG
+437 YVPDEVKDKG

-462 YIQGIETGDVDPDK
+462 YIQGIESGDMDPDK
-476 LEDLAD
+476 LDELAD

-487 QLELE
+487 QSEVD
-492 EKNKKKEEAIKNY
+492 EKNKEKEDAIKNY
-505 NEKISNPK
+505 QDKITNPK

-521 AKDIAVSAAKK
+521 AKDIAVSAAKN

-544 LFSNDDSEDP
+544 LFSDDSEDSKDP
-554 KEEKAKETTKENIE
+554 EEEKAKETAKENIE

-588 GLVKSIPVIGTVVT
+588 GLVKSIPVIGTAVT

-678 LLKAKIQEAQTS
+678 LLKAKVKEAQAS
-690 LDALSENDTFSR
+690 LDALSENDAFSR
-702 TVLLDTI
+702 AVLLDTI
-709 KMYNNLIEYYSNIRY
+709 KMYNNLIEYYSNIKY

-735 LTTNDSVKKSS
+735 LTTNESVKKSS

-756 SFLDAGVQGNS
+756 SFLDAGVQGTS
-767 SQPGQSVDLPPL
+767 SQPGQPGQSVDLPPL

-843 YAKFFGNAKPGSP
+843 YAKFFGNAKPGTP
-856 EFSQRWKEIAKA
+856 EFTQRWKEIAKA

-924 INDALKNV
+924 INNALKDV

-946 SRSSYVSGL
+946 SRSSYVNGL

-997 TSSSS
+997 SS
-1002 ETNESTETKA
+1002 ESKESTESTETKA

-1073 DHPKTAFIIKPLK
+1073 DSPRTAFVIKPLK
-1086 GKFDF
+1086 GTFDF

>member
-62 DGKILKVL
+62 DAKILKVL

-76 IIDEQDTSIKRKGRN
+76 MIDEQNTTIKRKGPN

-109 LGDEDEEGSGGGR
+109 LGDEDEEGSSGGGP
-122 RGPSLWLDRERRKDK
+122 GLWLNRVRRAADKRRKEAE
-137 KKKKRQEKERKKKEK
+137 KRRKKKER
-152 LEKERKKTTE
+152 LEKERKKRAE
-162 EKTKKTSDSEK
+162 EKKRKEEEKKNKSKD
-173 TKTKPKAPPKTPP
+173 TKPK
-186 KTRPPKNSK
+186 N
-195 EVIKW
+195 
-200 LAKTVFKTGVAADA
+200 
-214 VANIPGSESADKTK
+214 TK
-228 VKPKTPPK
+228 
-236 NSLEV
+236 
-241 FNRIAKTVFKTGGA
+241 
-255 TATAGISTDIPGSE
+255 D
-269 SNDTKETKPKD
+269 TKPKD
-280 TKKPKKVSETPQKS
+280 TKPKTPKTPKTKTPKIPKAGGKFGKLLNLGRLAVNANTLTNAVPSFSPSVQTTPSVQSTLKTEPKPVGSKKSSESVQK
-294 QQQENDIKKAKTET
+294 QENDIKKAKTET
-308 AKNIKQEAKTVKASE
+308 AKNIKQEAKTVKVSE
-323 NVKNTK
+323 GTKVPKVPKLSNGVKS
-329 LGKGA
+329 G
-334 KTALKTI
+334 LKAV
-341 KGAGKALGAVGT
+341 KGAGKALGAAGAILSAGVSVYEY
-353 IATVGLAA
+353 AT
-361 YEFSQAESTAERK
+361 AESSAERM
-374 DIVAEAGGAAAG
+374 DAVGEGVGGFGG

-399 VIPGIGTLI
+399 IVPGVGTLI
-408 GGALGGMVGGFLGSE
+408 GGAVGGLIGGFLGSE
-423 LGKGVIEFFKSPED
+423 LGKGLMDWLKDPED
-437 YVPDEIKDKG
+437 YVPDEIKEKG

-462 YIQGIETGDVDPDK
+462 YIQGIESGDMDPDK
-476 LEDLAD
+476 LDELAD

-487 QLELE
+487 QSEVD
-492 EKNKKKEEAIKNY
+492 EKNKKKEDAIKNY
-505 NEKISNPK
+505 QEKISNPK
-513 KETSFLDK
+513 KESSFLDK
-521 AKDIAVSAAKK
+521 AKDIAVSAAKN

-544 LFSNDDSEDP
+544 LFSGGDSEDP
-554 KEEKAKETTKENIE
+554 EEEKAKETAKENIE

-588 GLVKSIPVIGTVVT
+588 GLVKSIPIIGTAVT

-629 SAKEIKAIIDNKNLD
+629 NAKEIKAIIDNKNLD

-656 LALQIDAFKATHKD
+656 LALQIDAFKVTHKD
-670 VEPSACVF
+670 VEPTACVF
-678 LLKAKIQEAQTS
+678 LLKAKVKEAQTS
-690 LDALSENDTFSR
+690 LDALSENDAFSR
-702 TVLLDTI
+702 TILLDAI
-709 KMYNNLIEYYSNIRY
+709 KMYSNLIEYYSNIKY

-756 SFLDAGVQGNS
+756 SFLDAGVQGTS
-767 SQPGQSVDLPPL
+767 SQPGQSVNLPPL

-843 YAKFFGNAKPGSP
+843 YAKFFGNAKPGTP
-856 EFSQRWKEIAKA
+856 EFTQRWKEIAKA

-900 SSKTIQNVLWSQAIQ
+900 SSRTIQNVLWSQAIQ

-924 INDALKNV
+924 INNALKDV

-997 TSSSS
+997 SS

-1023 SKTSSN
+1023 IKTSSN

-1044 AMQTVQNNINNNNS
+1044 AMQTVKNNINNNNS

-1073 DHPKTAFIIKPLK
+1073 DHPRTAFVIKPLK
-1086 GKFDF
+1086 GTFDF

>member
-62 DGKILKVL
+62 DAKILKVL

-76 IIDEQDTSIKRKGRN
+76 MIDEQNTTIKRKGRN
-91 GTGSGSSDS
+91 GTSSGSSDS

-109 LGDEDEEGSGGGR
+109 LGDEDEEGSGGG
-122 RGPSLWLDRERRKDK
+122 GPGLWLNRVRKEADRRRKEEEKKRRKEEEK
-137 KKKKRQEKERKKKEK
+137 KKKE
-152 LEKERKKTTE
+152 E
-162 EKTKKTSDSEK
+162 EKKNK
-173 TKTKPKAPPKTPP
+173 TKNTK
-186 KTRPPKNSK
+186 
-195 EVIKW
+195 
-200 LAKTVFKTGVAADA
+200 D
-214 VANIPGSESADKTK
+214 
-228 VKPKTPPK
+228 
-236 NSLEV
+236 
-241 FNRIAKTVFKTGGA
+241 
-255 TATAGISTDIPGSE
+255 
-269 SNDTKETKPKD
+269 TKPKD
-280 TKKPKKVSETPQKS
+280 TKPKTPKTPKTKTPKIPKAGGKFGKLLNLGRLAVNANTLSNAVPSFSSSTPSVQSTPKTESKPVELKKSSEPVEPKKSSESVQK
-294 QQQENDIKKAKTET
+294 QENDIKKAKTET

-323 NVKNTK
+323 GTKAPKTPK
-329 LGKGA
+329 LGNGVKSG
-334 KTALKTI
+334 LKAV
-341 KGAGKALGAVGT
+341 KGAGRALGAAGAILSAGVSVYEY
-353 IATVGLAA
+353 AT
-361 YEFSQAESTAERK
+361 AESSAERM
-374 DIVAEAGGAAAG
+374 DAVGEGVGGFGG

-399 VIPGIGTLI
+399 IVPVVGTLI
-408 GGALGGMVGGFLGSE
+408 GGAVGGLIGGFLGSE
-423 LGKGVIEFFKSPED
+423 LGKGLMDWLKDPED

-462 YIQGIETGDVDPDK
+462 YIQGIESGDMDPDK
-476 LEDLAD
+476 LEELAD

-487 QLELE
+487 QSEVD
-492 EKNKKKEEAIKNY
+492 EKNKEKEEAIKNY
-505 NEKISNPK
+505 QEKISNPK

-521 AKDIAVSAAKK
+521 AKDIAVSSAKN

-544 LFSNDDSEDP
+544 LFSDDSEDSKDP
-554 KEEKAKETTKENIE
+554 EEEKAKETAKENIE

-588 GLVKSIPVIGTVVT
+588 GLVKSIPVIGTAVT

-656 LALQIDAFKATHKD
+656 LALQIDAFKNSHKD

-678 LLKAKIQEAQTS
+678 LLKAKVKEAQTS

-709 KMYNNLIEYYSNIRY
+709 KMYNNLIEYYSNIKY

-756 SFLDAGVQGNS
+756 SFLDAGVQGTS
-767 SQPGQSVDLPPL
+767 SQSGQPGQSVDLPPL

-843 YAKFFGNAKPGSP
+843 YAKFFGNAKPGTP
-856 EFSQRWKEIAKA
+856 EFTQRWKEIAKA

-900 SSKTIQNVLWSQAIQ
+900 NSKTIQNVLWSQAIQ

-924 INDALKNV
+924 INNALKDV

-946 SRSSYVSGL
+946 SRSSYVNGL

-997 TSSSS
+997 TSS

-1073 DHPKTAFIIKPLK
+1073 DHPRTAFIIKPLK

>member
-62 DGKILKVL
+62 DAKILKVL

-76 IIDEQDTSIKRKGRN
+76 MIDEQNTTIKRKGRN
-91 GTGSGSSDS
+91 GTSSGSSDS

-109 LGDEDEEGSGGGR
+109 LGDEDEEGSGGG
-122 RGPSLWLDRERRKDK
+122 GPGLWLNRVRKTADKRRKDAEK
-137 KKKKRQEKERKKKEK
+137 KKKKEEQKKKKEEQK
-152 LEKERKKTTE
+152 KKKEE
-162 EKTKKTSDSEK
+162 EKKNKSKDTKN
-173 TKTKPKAPPKTPP
+173 TKDT
-186 KTRPPKNSK
+186 
-195 EVIKW
+195 
-200 LAKTVFKTGVAADA
+200 
-214 VANIPGSESADKTK
+214 
-228 VKPKTPPK
+228 KPKTPKTPK
-236 NSLEV
+236 TNPQKSW
-241 FNRIAKTVFKTGGA
+241 RIAKLLNLGENAVPSSGDQSTPKTQKKWRIGKIGKLINLGRNA
-255 TATAGISTDIPGSE
+255 FNASTLASAVPSFSSSTPSVQSTPKTEPKPVELKKSSEPVEPKKSSE
-269 SNDTKETKPKD
+269 S
-280 TKKPKKVSETPQKS
+280 VQK
-294 QQQENDIKKAKTET
+294 QENDIKKAKTET
-308 AKNIKQEAKTVKASE
+308 AENIKQEAKTVKASE
-323 NVKNTK
+323 GTKAPKTPK
-329 LGKGA
+329 LGNGVKSG
-334 KTALKTI
+334 LKAV
-341 KGAGKALGAVGT
+341 KGAGKALGAAGAILSAGVSVYEY
-353 IATVGLAA
+353 AT
-361 YEFSQAESTAERK
+361 AESSAERM
-374 DIVAEAGGAAAG
+374 DAVGEGVGGFGG

-399 VIPGIGTLI
+399 IVPGVGTLI
-408 GGALGGMVGGFLGSE
+408 GGAVGGLIGGFLGSE
-423 LGKGVIEFFKSPED
+423 LGKGLMDWLKDPED
-437 YVPDEIKDKG
+437 YVPDEVKDKG

-462 YIQGIETGDVDPDK
+462 YIQGIESGDMDPDK
-476 LEDLAD
+476 LEELAD

-487 QLELE
+487 QSEVD

-505 NEKISNPK
+505 QEKISNPK

-521 AKDIAVSAAKK
+521 AKDIAVSAAKN

-544 LFSNDDSEDP
+544 LFSDDSEDSKDP
-554 KEEKAKETTKENIE
+554 KEEKAKETAKENIE

-588 GLVKSIPVIGTVVT
+588 GLVKSIPVIGTAVT

-616 ENDVIDIDETLKL
+616 KNDVIDIDETLKL

-656 LALQIDAFKATHKD
+656 LALQIDAFKNSHKD

-678 LLKAKIQEAQTS
+678 LLKAKVKEAQTS
-690 LDALSENDTFSR
+690 LDALSENDAFSR
-702 TVLLDTI
+702 VVLLDTI
-709 KMYNNLIEYYSNIRY
+709 KMYNNLIEYYSNIKY

-735 LTTNDSVKKSS
+735 LTTDESVKKSS

-756 SFLDAGVQGNS
+756 SFLDAGVQGTS
-767 SQPGQSVDLPPL
+767 SQSGQPGQSVDLPPL

-843 YAKFFGNAKPGSP
+843 YAKFFGNAKPGTP
-856 EFSQRWKEIAKA
+856 EFTQRWKEIAKA

-946 SRSSYVSGL
+946 SRSSYVNGL

-997 TSSSS
+997 TSS

-1044 AMQTVQNNINNNNS
+1044 AMQTVQNNINNNSS
-1058 SNTNVNAKEKEDENK
+1058 SNTNVNANEKEDDNK

>member
-1 MFKKPNLDTLTKS
+1 MFKKPNFDTLTES

-23 LTYLSN
+23 LTYLSD
-29 NGEQDASEYL
+29 NGEPDAAEYL
-39 NFLLNQKEEASTQKI
+39 NFLLQQKDETVSGKI

-76 IIDEQDTSIKRKGRN
+76 MIDEQDTRIRHKDYSKSGK
-91 GTGSGSSDS
+91 GTGS
-100 SNGLGNANG
+100 SNGSENSNNS
-109 LGDEDEEGSGGGR
+109 EDEEGSGGPG
-122 RGPSLWLDRERRKDK
+122 LWLDRVRKAADKRRKEAEKRRKEAEK
-137 KKKKRQEKERKKKEK
+137 KKKKEEKKKKKE
-152 LEKERKKTTE
+152 E
-162 EKTKKTSDSEK
+162 EKKRKEQ
-173 TKTKPKAPPKTPP
+173 
-186 KTRPPKNSK
+186 SK
-195 EVIKW
+195 EQSK
-200 LAKTVFKTGVAADA
+200 
-214 VANIPGSESADKTK
+214 
-228 VKPKTPPK
+228 
-236 NSLEV
+236 
-241 FNRIAKTVFKTGGA
+241 
-255 TATAGISTDIPGSE
+255 
-269 SNDTKETKPKD
+269 DTKNTKPKD
-280 TKKPKKVSETPQKS
+280 TKTKTPKTPKTPKFKGGGKLGKLANIGRLAINANTLSNAVPSFNSETPSTPSTPKTEPKSVEPKKPTKSVQK
-294 QQQENDIKKAKTET
+294 QENDIKKAKTET

-323 NVKNTK
+323 GTKAPKTPK
-329 LGKGA
+329 LGNGVKSG
-334 KTALKTI
+334 LKAV
-341 KGAGKALGAVGT
+341 KGAGKALGAAGALLSAGVSVYEY
-353 IATVGLAA
+353 AT
-361 YEFSQAESTAERK
+361 AESSAERM
-374 DIVAEAGGAAAG
+374 DAVGEGVGGFGG

-399 VIPGIGTLI
+399 VIPGIGTVIGGVVGGLI
-408 GGALGGMVGGFLGSE
+408 GGFMGSS
-423 LGKGVIEFFKSPED
+423 LGKGLMDWLKDPED
-437 YVPDEIKDKG
+437 YVPDEIKEKG

-462 YIQGIETGDVDPDK
+462 YIQGIESGDMDPDK

-521 AKDIAVSAAKK
+521 AKDVAVNAAKN
-532 SLIGKAVSFGLG
+532 SLIGKAVSFGLSM
-544 LFSNDDSEDP
+544 FSGDVEDKIKETKATKP
-554 KEEKAKETTKENIE
+554 EDKKEESLLSKATSVLT
-568 AEASK
+568 
-573 GAEKESE
+573 
-580 SIFSKVGK
+580 
-588 GLVKSIPVIGTVVT
+588 KSIPIIGTAVT

-678 LLKAKIQEAQTS
+678 LLKAKVKEAQTS
-690 LDALSENDTFSR
+690 LEALSENDAFSKA
-702 TVLLDTI
+702 VLNDTI
-709 KMYNNLIEYYSNIRY
+709 KMYNNLIEYYSNLKY
-724 DEKQFKVDFDK
+724 DEKQFKVDFSK
-735 LTTNDSVKKSS
+735 LDVKDNVKKAS
-746 SLETFSGPSY
+746 SLEKFSGTSY
-756 SFLDAGVQGNS
+756 SFVDAGTIGTDLS
-767 SQPGQSVDLPPL
+767 EGQSANLPPL
-779 DLKPSNAKF
+779 DIKPSNAKF

-835 AYLKDTPD
+835 AYLKDTPE
-843 YAKFFGNAKPGSP
+843 YAKFFGNARPGTP
-856 EFSQRWKEIAKA
+856 EFTQRWKEIAKA

-900 SSKTIQNVLWSQAIQ
+900 SSRAIQNVLWSQAIQ

-924 INDALKNV
+924 INNALKDV

-955 KMDGRTKASCIK
+955 KMDGRTKASCIR

-988 QVKTDDKTS
+988 QVKTDDKT
-997 TSSSS
+997 SSS

-1044 AMQTVQNNINNNNS
+1044 AMQTVQNNINNNNN
-1058 SNTNVNAKEKEDENK
+1058 SNTNVNAKEEEDESK

>member
-54 DTTKLESI
+54 DTSKLESI
-62 DGKILKVL
+62 DAKILKVL

-76 IIDEQDTSIKRKGRN
+76 MIDEQNTSIKRKGRN
-91 GTGSGSSDS
+91 GAGSSSSDS

-109 LGDEDEEGSGGGR
+109 LGDEDEEGSGGG
-122 RGPSLWLDRERRKDK
+122 GPGLWLNRVRKEADKRRKEAEK
-137 KKKKRQEKERKKKEK
+137 KKKKEEQKKKKEEQK
-152 LEKERKKTTE
+152 KKKEE
-162 EKTKKTSDSEK
+162 EKKKKEEEKKNKSKDTK
-173 TKTKPKAPPKTPP
+173 
-186 KTRPPKNSK
+186 SK
-195 EVIKW
+195 D
-200 LAKTVFKTGVAADA
+200 T
-214 VANIPGSESADKTK
+214 
-228 VKPKTPPK
+228 KPKTPKNQKSWRISKLLNLDRNAVPSSGDQSTPK
-236 NSLEV
+236 
-241 FNRIAKTVFKTGGA
+241 T
-255 TATAGISTDIPGSE
+255 
-269 SNDTKETKPKD
+269 PKAEPKSVEP
-280 TKKPKKVSETPQKS
+280 KKPTKSVQK
-294 QQQENDIKKAKTET
+294 QENDIKKAKTET
-308 AKNIKQEAKTVKASE
+308 AKNIKQEAKTEKASE
-323 NVKNTK
+323 GTKAPKTPK
-329 LGKGA
+329 LGNGVKSG
-334 KTALKTI
+334 LKAV
-341 KGAGKALGAVGT
+341 KGAGKALGAAGALLSAGVS
-353 IATVGLAA
+353 V
-361 YEFSQAESTAERK
+361 YEFATAESSAERM
-374 DIVAEAGGAAAG
+374 DAVGEGVGGFGG

-399 VIPGIGTLI
+399 IVPGVGTLI
-408 GGALGGMVGGFLGSE
+408 GGAVGGLIGGFLGSE
-423 LGKGVIEFFKSPED
+423 LGKGLMDWLKDPED

-462 YIQGIETGDVDPDK
+462 YIQGIQSGDMDPDK
-476 LEDLAD
+476 LDELAD

-487 QLELE
+487 QSEVD
-492 EKNKKKEEAIKNY
+492 EKNKEKEDAIKNY
-505 NEKISNPK
+505 QDKITNPK

-521 AKDIAVSAAKK
+521 AKDIAVSAAKN

-544 LFSNDDSEDP
+544 LYSGDDSEDP
-554 KEEKAKETTKENIE
+554 EEEKAKETAKENIE

-588 GLVKSIPVIGTVVT
+588 GLVKSIPIIGTAVT
-602 GLELASSALSATNL
+602 GLEIASSALSATNL

-678 LLKAKIQEAQTS
+678 LLKAKVKEAQTS
-690 LDALSENDTFSR
+690 LDALSENDAFSR
-702 TVLLDTI
+702 AVLLDTI
-709 KMYNNLIEYYSNIRY
+709 KMYNNLIEYYSNIKY

-735 LTTNDSVKKSS
+735 LTTDDSVKKSS

-843 YAKFFGNAKPGSP
+843 YAKFFGNARPGTP
-856 EFSQRWKEIAKA
+856 EFTQRWKEIAKA

-924 INDALKNV
+924 INNALKDV

-955 KMDGRTKASCIK
+955 KMDGRTKASCIR

-997 TSSSS
+997 TSTSS
-1002 ETNESTETKA
+1002 ESNESTETKA

-1044 AMQTVQNNINNNNS
+1044 AMQTVQNNINNKNS
-1058 SNTNVNAKEKEDENK
+1058 SNTNVNANEKEDENK

>member
-54 DTTKLESI
+54 DTSKLESI
-62 DGKILKVL
+62 DAKILKVL

-76 IIDEQDTSIKRKGRN
+76 MIDEQNTSIKRKGRN
-91 GTGSGSSDS
+91 GAGSGSSDS
-100 SNGLGNANG
+100 SNGIGNANG
-109 LGDEDEEGSGGGR
+109 LGDEDEEGSGGG
-122 RGPSLWLDRERRKDK
+122 GPGLWLNRVRKEADKRRKEAEK
-137 KKKKRQEKERKKKEK
+137 KKKKEEQKKKKEEQK
-152 LEKERKKTTE
+152 KKKEE
-162 EKTKKTSDSEK
+162 EKKKKEEEKKNKSKDTK
-173 TKTKPKAPPKTPP
+173 
-186 KTRPPKNSK
+186 SK
-195 EVIKW
+195 D
-200 LAKTVFKTGVAADA
+200 T
-214 VANIPGSESADKTK
+214 
-228 VKPKTPPK
+228 KPKTPKNQKSWRISKLLNLDKNAVPSSGDQSTPK
-236 NSLEV
+236 TPKTQKKWRIGKLGKLVNLGRTA
-241 FNRIAKTVFKTGGA
+241 FNASTLANAVPSFSSSTPSAQSTPKTEPKPVEPKK
-255 TATAGISTDIPGSE
+255 SSE
-269 SNDTKETKPKD
+269 PV
-280 TKKPKKVSETPQKS
+280 KPKKSSESVQK
-294 QQQENDIKKAKTET
+294 QENDIKKAKTET

-323 NVKNTK
+323 GTKAPKTPK
-329 LGKGA
+329 LGNGVKSG
-334 KTALKTI
+334 LKAV
-341 KGAGKALGAVGT
+341 KGAGKALGAAGALLSAGVS
-353 IATVGLAA
+353 V
-361 YEFSQAESTAERK
+361 YEFATAESSAERM
-374 DIVAEAGGAAAG
+374 DAVGEGVGGFGG

-399 VIPGIGTLI
+399 IVPGVGTLI
-408 GGALGGMVGGFLGSE
+408 GGAVGGLIGGFLGSE
-423 LGKGVIEFFKSPED
+423 LGKGLMDWLKDPED
-437 YVPDEIKDKG
+437 YVPDEIKEKG

-462 YIQGIETGDVDPDK
+462 YIQGIQSGDMDPDK
-476 LEDLAD
+476 LDELAD

-487 QLELE
+487 QSEVD
-492 EKNKKKEEAIKNY
+492 EKNKEKEDAIKNY
-505 NEKISNPK
+505 QDKITNPK

-521 AKDIAVSAAKK
+521 AKDIAVSAAKN

-544 LFSNDDSEDP
+544 LFSGDDSEDSE
-554 KEEKAKETTKENIE
+554 EEKAKETAKENIE

-588 GLVKSIPVIGTVVT
+588 GLVKSIPIIGTAVT
-602 GLELASSALSATNL
+602 GLEIASSALSATNL

-678 LLKAKIQEAQTS
+678 LLKAKVKEAQTS
-690 LDALSENDTFSR
+690 LDALSENDAFSR
-702 TVLLDTI
+702 AVLLDTI
-709 KMYNNLIEYYSNIRY
+709 KMYNNLIEYYSNIKY

-735 LTTNDSVKKSS
+735 LTTDDSVKKSS

-843 YAKFFGNAKPGSP
+843 YAKFFGNARPGTP
-856 EFSQRWKEIAKA
+856 EFTQRWKEIAKA

-924 INDALKNV
+924 INNALKDV

-955 KMDGRTKASCIK
+955 KMDGRTKASCIR

-988 QVKTDDKTS
+988 QVKTDDKT
-997 TSSSS
+997 SSS

-1044 AMQTVQNNINNNNS
+1044 AMQTVQNNINNKNS
-1058 SNTNVNAKEKEDENK
+1058 SNTNVNANEKEDENR